1 MAKIYDKK
9 TLFHRETEIL
19 AWKKQSK
26 MMNENHE
33 NFESYYM
40 IRMTILHYDG
50 DRNVFVKFNNKY
62 KIIKYIDLVLSDGE
76 KSNNFVI
83 NGAIYCG
90 ESDLNRVFSVDKFA
104 KIIEPKNGE
113 ING

>member
-1 MAKIYDKK
+1 MTRIYDKQ

-19 AWKKQSK
+19 AWKKQSR
-26 MMNENHE
+26 MMDRNHE

-40 IRMTILHYDG
+40 IRMIVLHYDG
-50 DRNVFVKFNNKY
+50 DRNIFVKFNNKY
-62 KIIKYIDLVLSDGE
+62 KIIQYIDLVLSNGE

-90 ESDLNRVFSVDKFA
+90 ESDLDCVFSVDRFA
-104 KIIEPKNGE
+104 QIIEPKNGGR
-113 ING
+113 NG